1 MEKKKPL
8 RKCIGCNEMKEKSAL
23 LRVIRT
29 AEGSIMLDK
38 TGRMNGRGAYIC
50 HSEECMMK
58 AKKSNSLSKAFGM
71 KVSDEIYDELTA
83 ELGNN
88 G

>member
-23 LRVIRT
+23 IRIIRT
-29 AEGSIMLDK
+29 AEGNILLDK

-50 HSEECMMK
+50 HSEECMKK
-58 AKKSNSLSKAFGM
+58 AKKNNSLSKAFGM

-83 ELGNN
+83 ELR
-88 G
+88 